1 MKEETMKQFR
11 KKMAVIVVIAL
22 VITAL
27 IPVGAFAA
35 TTVPTI
41 QTQPSAASAAI
52 GSPAT
57 FTVALDESGGPAAAA
72 CTFQWQVQKAADG
85 AWEDIDTVGSGA
97 KTASYTTP
105 AATEEMNG
113 WNYRCVII
121 NTATGQ
127 QTTSD
132 AAALTVTGIPS
143 EPTNQIPQ
151 VTVAA
156 EPADAITG
164 TGVVEGT
171 KTALTANVVVK
182 PGSQLSYQWKVN
194 KNDAGAVASPVNW
207 QDVAGATDKTLTL
220 TAPAVDDT
228 NDQYKCVVTNE
239 SYQGVQGESAAVTLK
254 VTAAPA
260 VSDVPVISA
269 NGEPKDITVLEGE
282 GATFSVQ
289 AEVATGDALNYQWQ
303 ISTDGSN
310 YGNIAGATKATYT
323 VDKTTTAMNDYKYK
337 CVVTNSKDTSKTVTS
352 AVATLTVVALSPI
365 PVIDAQPEALTV
377 VAGENASFTVEASV
391 NTGDA
396 LSYQWFVQVNSSGAF
411 ASMKGATQPTLDLGA
426 ATLGLDNNS
435 YKCEVTNSAEPS
447 NKVTSNAVALTVWDV
462 DNVPVIITQPVGA
475 EIKAGENIELSVE
488 AEIAAAGAT
497 LDYQWEKSIDGGR
510 TFSNVSDGGV
520 YSGATTDTL
529 AITAAAGVE
538 TGLYQCKVT
547 RNSGTETVTSDA
559 ARLTV
564 VVPNV
569 PVIRTQPVDVT
580 AAAGETATFS
590 VLATVEPASGLTY
603 EWKVKKGS
611 GGFVTIDD
619 ETDAT
624 AATYVTVPVTTDMNG
639 WKYQCT
645 VTNNNYATSA
655 TTFEATL
662 TVTDAKPSIDVNP
675 DSGLTIDKDAG
686 YVSGFMAGTSAASA
700 LRAGDIAA
708 MFTVPVE
715 ARNAAGETLADG
727 DTVGT
732 GCTVNLVAADGTI
745 IDTLT
750 IVIKGDVEGKGFVS
764 IGSLVVMSNDM
775 TGSAPLSGAY
785 FAAGD
790 MNGDGSITIGDIV
803 TASNIML

>member
-1 MKEETMKQFR
+1 MKQFR

-105 AATEEMNG
+105 AATAEMNG
-113 WNYRCVII
+113 WKYQCVII
-121 NTATGQ
+121 NPVTGQ

-132 AAALTVTGIPS
+132 AVALTVTGIPV

-171 KTALTANVVVK
+171 EIALTANVVVK

-194 KNDAGAVASPVNW
+194 KNDAGSVAAPANW
-207 QDVAGATDKTLTL
+207 QDVAGATDKALTL
-220 TAPAVDDT
+220 AAPAVDDT

-260 VSDVPVISA
+260 ASDVPVISA
-269 NGEPKDITVLEGE
+269 NGDPKDITVLEGE

-323 VDKTTTAMNDYKYK
+323 VDKTTNAMDGYKYK
-337 CVVTNSKDTSKTVTS
+337 CVVTNSKDASKTVTS
-352 AVATLTVVALSPI
+352 AAATLTVTALNPM
-365 PVIDAQPEALTV
+365 PVIDAQPQALTV
-377 VAGENASFTVEASV
+377 VEGENASFTVEASV

-396 LSYQWFVQVNSSGAF
+396 LSYQWLVQVNSTGAF
-411 ASMKGATQPTLDLGA
+411 APMKGATQPTLNLGA

-447 NKVTSNAVALTVWDV
+447 NKVTSSTAKLTVWEAK
-462 DNVPVIITQPVGA
+462 NVPAIITQPVGA
-475 EIKAGENIELSVE
+475 EIKKGENAELSVK

-497 LDYQWEKSIDGGR
+497 LDYQWEKSTDGGR
-510 TFSNVSDGGV
+510 TFNNVSDGGV
-520 YSGATTDTL
+520 YGGATTDTL

-559 ARLTV
+559 AKLTV

-603 EWKVKKGS
+603 KWEVNDG
-611 GGFVTIDD
+611 GGFAEITDG
-619 ETDAT
+619 TDAT
-624 AATYVTVPVTTDMNG
+624 AATYVTAPVTAAMDG
-639 WKYQCT
+639 WTYRCT
-645 VTNNNYATSA
+645 VTNNNYNMNTISA
-655 TTFEATL
+655 VATL

-686 YVSGFMAGTSAASA
+686 YVSGFTAGTSAASA
-700 LRAGDIAA
+700 LKVGDIAA
-708 MFTVPVE
+708 MFTTPVE
-715 ARNAAGETLADG
+715 VKNAAGEALADG
-727 DTVGT
+727 DTIGT

-745 IDTLT
+745 LDTLT

-764 IGSLVVMSNDM
+764 IGSIVVMSNDM

-785 FAAGD
+785 LAAGD